1 MKRDAGDVIAV
12 LFLVAIV
19 YVLVR
24 PRSRAGELVN
34 GLFRAVNAMVRR
46 AADLAA

>member
-1 MKRDAGDVIAV
+1 MRRNAGDVIGL
-12 LFLVAIV
+12 LFIVGIV

-24 PRSRAGELVN
+24 PRSRAGELVTAV
-34 GLFRAVNAMVRR
+34 FRAGVAMVRK